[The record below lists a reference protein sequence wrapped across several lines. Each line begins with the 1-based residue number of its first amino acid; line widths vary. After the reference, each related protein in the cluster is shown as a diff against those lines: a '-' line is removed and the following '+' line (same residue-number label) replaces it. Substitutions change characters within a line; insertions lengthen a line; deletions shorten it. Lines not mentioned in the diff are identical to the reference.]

1 MPCSRPGRRLVAV
14 EERALLGEYQSGAVA
29 LSLEL
34 RCGDGD
40 RDADPVQEHV
50 VRVDDASARDDVP
63 VERLEGVF
71 PAVRQHPS
79 AALPSA
85 DAEVELELRLR
96 TVEPACLGLR
106 VGPGGEYPVG
116 GGVVDAL
123 YDERAVLYGSFA
135 HCVPAFGGSSS
146 LSAR

>member
-1 MPCSRPGRRLVAV
+1 MPCSR
-14 EERALLGEYQSGAVA
+14 RAGISWPSRNAPCSVNA
-29 LSLEL
+29 SRVPSPSLEL
-34 RCGDGD
+34 HCGDGD

-50 VRVDDASARDDVP
+50 VRVDDASAQDDVP

-96 TVEPACLGLR
+96 TVEPARLSLR
-106 VGPGGEYPVG
+106 VGPGGEYSLG

-123 YDERAVLYGSFA
+123 HDE
-135 HCVPAFGGSSS
+135 C
-146 LSAR
+146 